1 MSVTYYVALPFV
13 MTDEGIAPSE
23 PRECPSEPS
32 AIRVAEA
39 LSRDPAN
46 VGALA
51 FKRTGEPN
59 QGQYGDA
66 VILKSFG
73 EIPSNLDEL

>member
-13 MTDEGIAPSE
+13 MTDEGIAPGE
-23 PRECPSEPS
+23 AHECPNESS
-32 AIRVAEA
+32 AIRRAEA

-66 VILKSFG
+66 VLLKSFG